1 MREIEQLLHQRW
13 NDAAALEALL
23 PSRRVTTGRSLLNT
37 LPRAAIGRRSRS
49 VVCRT
54 NLGEVIE
61 QIVLEVRL
69 EHEEFDRGAAIV
81 GEFLRVFDRKRF
93 PLSGGAKVL
102 QLRRAEDD
110 CRQRDDG
117 VWQFRVAMVA
127 RVWLPAEAAGE

>member
-1 MREIEQLLHQRW
+1 MMEIEQLLHQRW

-69 EHEEFDRGAAIV
+69 EH
-81 GEFLRVFDRKRF
+81 
-93 PLSGGAKVL
+93 
-102 QLRRAEDD
+102 
-110 CRQRDDG
+110 
-117 VWQFRVAMVA
+117 
-127 RVWLPAEAAGE
+127 